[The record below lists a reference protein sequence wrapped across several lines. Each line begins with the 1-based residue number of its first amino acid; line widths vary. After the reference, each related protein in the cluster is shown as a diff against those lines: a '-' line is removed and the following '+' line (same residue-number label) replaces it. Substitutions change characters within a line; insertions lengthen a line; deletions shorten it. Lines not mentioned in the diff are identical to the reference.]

1 MANSALIGNGDLFEG
16 HFAHAKFH
24 VPDDAR
30 NTFIETALDNNFDFV
45 FFMDTDM
52 TFPKGTLATMIRH
65 MGNIKED
72 SPPVLGGV
80 YCNRG
85 SDFRYHVYEWV
96 EGEDGWKSMKLNLN
110 DGLKK
115 VDAIG
120 TGCMLADMNVFK
132 VIEWPWFEYE
142 YKIFNGKKDRLSE
155 DMTFCKKCKEKGIP
169 IYADTEIKCGHMLS
183 AQVVP
188 TDDGSYE
195 IITMAGDVL

>member
-1 MANSALIGNGDLFEG
+1 
-16 HFAHAKFH
+16 
-24 VPDDAR
+24 
-30 NTFIETALDNNFDFV
+30 
-45 FFMDTDM
+45 
-52 TFPKGTLATMIRH
+52 
-65 MGNIKED
+65 
-72 SPPVLGGV
+72 
-80 YCNRG
+80 
-85 SDFRYHVYEWV
+85 
-96 EGEDGWKSMKLNLN
+96 
-110 DGLKK
+110 
-115 VDAIG
+115 
-120 TGCMLADMNVFK
+120 MLADMNVFK